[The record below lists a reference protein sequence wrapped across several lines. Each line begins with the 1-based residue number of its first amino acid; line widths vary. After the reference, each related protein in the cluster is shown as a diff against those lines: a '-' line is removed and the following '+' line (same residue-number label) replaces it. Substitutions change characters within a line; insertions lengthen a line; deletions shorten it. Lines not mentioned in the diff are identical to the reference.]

1 MHRRPTFA
9 SLRMTNAFVY
19 SLTFLYSTH
28 PGATPPDEVSTS
40 GPSCSCSRPEGKFTV
55 TVVIA
60 WNKAVVVDGLRG
72 ATSNLM
78 TTDAY
83 QAPRYVTCTWV
94 VT

>member
-1 MHRRPTFA
+1 M
-9 SLRMTNAFVY
+9 Y

-28 PGATPPDEVSTS
+28 PLGATPPDEVSTS
-40 GPSCSCSRPEGKFTV
+40 GPSCSCSRPGGKFTV

-72 ATSNLM
+72 ATSDL
-78 TTDAY
+78 TDAY